1 MSDPPPFSPQPHAQ
15 TQTITGAQPSA
26 ENAAAYSR
34 SHCLQHE
41 CSRCA
46 CHCKCRSNLAYGKR
60 GAPPQIPPDATLVR
74 RIAKHRFNGFRAL
87 VDLPLC
93 APLVSTAQLKE
104 HALAV
109 RCGAVRCEAK
119 AKNLPARPACCAQYP
134 TVTPPA
140 IQVFNISVDSLA
152 APAAAHGRPCA
163 TARQALRA
171 AVRAD
176 KLTLL
181 DDTLAATRTSDRSG
195 APWAARC
202 ALHVASGFIHDVPCH
217 ASRTRDRLQRPVI
230 CVR

>member
-1 MSDPPPFSPQPHAQ
+1 MILRRAVRSQQHAQ
-15 TQTITGAQPSA
+15 TQTITDALPSA

-34 SHCLQHE
+34 THCLQHE

-74 RIAKHRFNGFRAL
+74 RIAKLRFNGFRAL

-93 APLVSTAQLKE
+93 APLAW
-104 HALAV
+104 
-109 RCGAVRCEAK
+109 RCGALRCEGEESAHSSGM
-119 AKNLPARPACCAQYP
+119 LCAVP
-134 TVTPPA
+134 HSTPPA

-163 TARQALRA
+163 TARKALRA

-181 DDTLAATRTSDRSG
+181 DDTLAATRTSNRSG
-195 APWAARC
+195 TPRAARRCCTLRIACCIWVYTCC
-202 ALHVASGFIHDVPCH
+202 AVPRVSH
-217 ASRTRDRLQRPVI
+217 S
-230 CVR
+230 

>member
-1 MSDPPPFSPQPHAQ
+1 MHKHRRSPTHDRQQRMQQRTHAP
-15 TQTITGAQPSA
+15 TVCSM
-26 ENAAAYSR
+26 N
-34 SHCLQHE
+34 

-74 RIAKHRFNGFRAL
+74 RIAKLRFNGFRAL

-93 APLVSTAQLKE
+93 APLAW
-104 HALAV
+104 
-109 RCGAVRCEAK
+109 RCGALRCEGEESAHSSGM
-119 AKNLPARPACCAQYP
+119 LCAVP
-134 TVTPPA
+134 HSTPPA

-163 TARQALRA
+163 TARKALRA